1 MPSFHRP
8 PSGLPSWLAAG
19 MAISMLALPAEA
31 QTPTATPEPA
41 SSPALPPA
49 APALSASLAAGSAPQ
64 LPEIKVRQTRAPIDL
79 QVDRPVTTINAV
91 ELQRRQS
98 ENIFDVLKDVP
109 GLSVAGGPRAS
120 GMKFNLRGF
129 SDNEDVL
136 FKIDGA
142 VKGFEKYRF
151 GGGVFIEPELLKAIE
166 VERGPSVTSGSG
178 ALGGTISATTRSAA
192 DFLKPGERIGAMTK
206 LGYNW
211 NNRERLRMVS
221 VFGRPSAQFDLLAS
235 VSRRDSGDLRM
246 PDGERL
252 GVSATHSESSLLK
265 LGWFPTEALSIELSR
280 VAYASG
286 PERAPYDAT
295 HGSATGV
302 GGIVRREIDDETV
315 NLRFTYAPDNPWIK
329 LRGLLAKE
337 RTHLHDE
344 HVRGES
350 AICVTPATLPLPAAF
365 VTARC
370 TDQWQYDIAT
380 HELFNDSSYRWHTR
394 WGDVNGQLTLG
405 LQDIRNERDVVR
417 VADND
422 RFNQY
427 PGGFNSAQPPG
438 DKHST
443 AFIIENSL
451 KWQNITFVPGA
462 RVDRYQV
469 RAQGGTQ
476 ALMEA
481 AGQDA
486 SISFRK
492 VSRSAAL
499 TWQPNA
505 SDWRLTYR
513 YNETFRPPLID
524 EYFAA
529 SGFGSRCART
539 EINPYDGQPYSPPGQ
554 PLYDATGGVDL
565 APLNG
570 ICGDL
575 YKPQEAVNREITV
588 AWSPRTGPF
597 DGLSA
602 RLTAFRMNVS
612 GLLQTLRAMDGKI
625 LQTGTETRRGTE
637 LEANYHARR
646 WFASLAHSRTEGR
659 VRDTGVSP
667 ASLVQYGIPGPST
680 VFSIGGRWMEGR
692 LEAGWRFRSIG
703 DRKALVGAAS
713 ECNSTGVRINAT
725 EMVGTHYGV
734 KLQELF
740 ASWQVTE
747 RALLRLSVDN
757 LTNETYCL
765 NDSFA
770 GAVGAVAAGRSAR
783 MSVAVQF

>member
-1 MPSFHRP
+1 MPSR
-8 PSGLPSWLAAG
+8 LAAG
-19 MAISMLALPAEA
+19 MAFSLLALPTGAQVAAIAPDHVSPQAAAAPAEA
-31 QTPTATPEPA
+31 A
-41 SSPALPPA
+41 SSPDAANAPA
-49 APALSASLAAGSAPQ
+49 ASTDGASRQ
-64 LPEIKVRQTRAPIDL
+64 LPEVKVRARRDSIELAA
-79 QVDRPVTTINAV
+79 DRPATTIHAI
-91 ELQRRQS
+91 ELQRRQAD
-98 ENIFDVLKDVP
+98 NIFDVLKDVP
-109 GLSVAGGPRAS
+109 GLSVSGGPRAS

-166 VERGPSVTSGSG
+166 VARGPSLTSGSG
-178 ALGGTISATTRSAA
+178 ALGGTVSATTRSAA

-206 LGYNW
+206 LGYGW

-221 VFGRPSAQFDLLAS
+221 VFGRPNAQFDLLAS
-235 VSRRDSGDLRM
+235 VSRRDSGDIKM

-252 GVSATHSESSLLK
+252 AVSATQSHSSLLK

-295 HGSATGV
+295 HGATGV
-302 GGIVRREIDDETV
+302 GGVVRRAIDDETV
-315 NLRFTYAPDNPWIK
+315 NLRFTYAPDHPWIK
-329 LRGLLAKE
+329 LRGTLAQEK
-337 RTHLHDE
+337 THLLDE

-350 AICVTPATLPLPAAF
+350 TLCVTPVGLPLPPAF
-365 VTARC
+365 VTFHC
-370 TDQWQYDIAT
+370 TDRWQYDIAT
-380 HELFNDSSYRWHTR
+380 RELFNDSNYQWRTR

-405 LQDIRNERDVVR
+405 LQEIRNERDVIR
-417 VADND
+417 IADND
-422 RFNQY
+422 RLNQY

-443 AFIIENSL
+443 ALIVENSL
-451 KWQNITFVPGA
+451 QWRHFTFVPGA
-462 RVDRYQV
+462 RLDRYQV
-469 RAQGGTQ
+469 TARGGTR
-476 ALMEA
+476 ALMQA
-481 AGQDA
+481 AGQDT
-486 SISFRK
+486 SISFKK

-499 TWQPNA
+499 TWQPDA

-529 SGFGSRCART
+529 SGFGSRCGRT

-554 PLYDATGGVDL
+554 PLYDAANGIDL

-575 YKPQEAVNREITV
+575 YKPQEAVNRELTL
-588 AWSPRTGPF
+588 AWNPRTGPF
-597 DGLSA
+597 EGLSA
-602 RLTAFRMNVS
+602 RLTVFRMNVS
-612 GLLQTLRAMDGKI
+612 GLLDTLRAMDGEI
-625 LQTGTETRRGTE
+625 TQTGTETRRGTE
-637 LEANYHARR
+637 LEANYNSRR
-646 WFASLAHSRTEGR
+646 WFASLSHARTQGR
-659 VRDTGVSP
+659 IKDMGVSP
-667 ASLVQYGIPGPST
+667 VTLIQYGIPGPST
-680 VFSIGGRWMEGR
+680 VFSVGGRWMAGR

-703 DRKALVGAAS
+703 DRQALVGAAS
-713 ECNSTGVRINAT
+713 ACNSAGVQLNAT
-725 EMVGTHYGV
+725 GKVGTHYGV

-740 ASWQVTE
+740 ASWQVTD
-747 RALLRLSVDN
+747 RTLLRLSVDN

-770 GAVGAVAAGRSAR
+770 GAVGAVAAGRAAK
-783 MSVAVQF
+783 MSVAMQF